1 MDKVFADPQ
10 VQHLEM
16 GTPVHSPLFGD
27 TRFVASPLNVSG
39 ASRNIRSNTP
49 EPGQHTDEV
58 LRAAGYSAEE
68 IGKLRAAGV
77 I

>member
-1 MDKVFADPQ
+1 M
-10 VQHLEM
+10 QHLGI

-27 TRFVASPLNVSG
+27 TRMVASPLNVSG

-49 EPGQHTDEV
+49 EPGAHTDEV
-58 LRAAGYSAEE
+58 LRAAGYSVEE
-68 IGKLRAAGV
+68 IEKLRANGV